1 MERATDAIA
10 VLQNAMSLA
19 KAPDQVASVQNLLE
33 SAQQYQSARESMGR
47 EQQSAPAIQSAVSE
61 TQTTQETSSIAKPA
75 APDEPHG
82 PRHGMRGT
90 IRNVHCSQPAIL
102 ELTVEGDGKTV
113 SLHSNNY
120 FKIQFS
126 ALGFT
131 PSGELHPCTD
141 LEGMK
146 AHVEFFEASGKSIEG
161 QISSIELS
169 K

>member
-33 SAQQYQSARESMGR
+33 SARQYQSARESMGR

-61 TQTTQETSSIAKPA
+61 TQTAQETSSIAKPA

-90 IRNVHCSQPAIL
+90 IRNVHCSHPAIL
-102 ELTVEGDGKTV
+102 ELTVEGEKRFRCIATIT
-113 SLHSNNY
+113 SKYS
-120 FKIQFS
+120 S
-126 ALGFT
+126 ALWA
-131 PSGELHPCTD
+131 SHHQANCT
-141 LEGMK
+141 LVRIWKG
-146 AHVEFFEASGKSIEG
+146 
-161 QISSIELS
+161 
-169 K
+169 